1 MSQEIGIERRLA
13 AVLAADVAGFS
24 RLTEA
29 DEVGTMRLLAAQR
42 AILDSAIARHR
53 GRIANTAGDSVLAEF
68 PSAVNAVQCAVEVQ
82 QALRDAAEAAPAD
95 RRVLFRIGIHVGD
108 VMVRGGDLLGTGVN
122 VAARLEAMAEA
133 GGIVLSAAAHEQV
146 KKILPLA
153 YTDLGAQSVKNI
165 EEPMRAFAIGATQA
179 ASVAIPSEGRTLPLP
194 DKPSIAVLPFQ
205 NMYGDPEQEYFA
217 DGMVED
223 ITTALSRFSALFVIA
238 RNSSFTYKGK
248 AIDVRQV
255 GRELGVR
262 YVLEGSVRKVGDRV
276 RITGQLIE
284 AGSGLHLWADKFD
297 GSLANIFDLHDDV
310 ATRVV
315 GAIVPR
321 LTSAALER
329 TKQRPPELWDSYDH
343 FLRANDLHRQHT
355 PEGARQALEQFRV
368 AIKLSPNFG
377 AAWAG
382 AAVCIY
388 TIRNVFNL
396 PITEELRSEA
406 LQMIGTGL
414 ALAGDDEGVLANAA
428 FVLANLNNEFERGAA
443 LASQAIAINSNY
455 ANGWN
460 AVGWMNL
467 CLGNVDIAS
476 DAFARAIRL
485 NPIDPILV
493 PNVLN
498 GLSCARMLSGPHD
511 EGIVWAEKVLAHRPL
526 NLLGLIAFTGNALQ
540 LGRDAEAAAAAAKI
554 RNAYPKLNRGTI
566 TSLYPLR
573 KQEHRSILD
582 RVIDCVEGSA

>member
-1 MSQEIGIERRLA
+1 MTTTRRLA
-13 AVLAADVAGFS
+13 AILAADIAGYS
-24 RLTEA
+24 AAMERDEEGTAAAVRVLLREVIEPKLAEHQGRLIKT
-29 DEVGTMRLLAAQR
+29 T
-42 AILDSAIARHR
+42 
-53 GRIANTAGDSVLAEF
+53 GDGFLAEF
-68 PSAVNAVQCAVEVQ
+68 ASPIAALNYALAIQ
-82 QALRDAAEAAPAD
+82 QRPVAD
-95 RRVLFRIGIHVGD
+95 GLQLRIGLNLGD
-108 VMVRGGDLLGTGVN
+108 VIIEEGGDVLGEGVN
-122 VAARLEAMAEA
+122 IAARLEGLADP
-133 GGIVLSAAAHEQV
+133 GGVLVSDKIVREVEGKVQAAFEDSGEQ
-146 KKILPLA
+146 
-153 YTDLGAQSVKNI
+153 QVKNI
-165 EEPMRAFAIGATQA
+165 SKPVRSYAVRIGTEAKAAIVEARK
-179 ASVAIPSEGRTLPLP
+179 PLPLP
-194 DKPSIAVLPFQ
+194 DKPSVAVLPFQ
-205 NMYGDPEQEYFA
+205 NMSGDPEQEYFA

-223 ITTALSRFSALFVIA
+223 IITALSRFNALFVIA
-238 RNSSFTYKGK
+238 RNSSFSYKDK

-396 PITEELRSEA
+396 AVTEQLRSEA
-406 LQMIGTGL
+406 LEMVATGL
-414 ALAGDDEGVLANAA
+414 ALAGDDESVLANAA

-493 PNVLN
+493 PNVHN

-554 RNAYPKLNRGTI
+554 RNAYPNLSRAII
-566 TSLYPLR
+566 TGLYPLR

-582 RVIDCVEGSA
+582 RVIDCVEGSP